1 MKQETTSWQT
11 TGFNTGDRIH
21 VIENKETGNVLE
33 AFYIKNGEWL
43 TVDEIE
49 LELF

>member
-11 TGFNTGDRIH
+11 TGFKTGKRIR
-21 VIENKETGNVLE
+21 VVESVQTGNVLE
-33 AFYIKNGEWL
+33 AFYINNGEWL
-43 TVDEIE
+43 TADEIE